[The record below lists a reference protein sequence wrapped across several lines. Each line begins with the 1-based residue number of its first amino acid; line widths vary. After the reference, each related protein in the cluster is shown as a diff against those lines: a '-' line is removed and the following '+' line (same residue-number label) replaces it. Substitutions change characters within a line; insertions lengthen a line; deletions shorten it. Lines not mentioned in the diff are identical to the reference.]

1 MSRIF
6 KEIKC
11 LPEFEKDLKKLSKGF
26 KTLNEDLQVFIDK
39 QLNLYHK
46 LGIDNK
52 GIFQIA
58 DLGIEHPKIY
68 KARKFACKSLKGK
81 GAMSGIR
88 IIYAY
93 YEDTDTI
100 KLIEIYYKGEKGNEN
115 KSRII
120 QAYKAKRVTMTISD

>member
-1 MSRIF
+1 MNKIF
-6 KEIKC
+6 KEIKY
-11 LPEFEKDLKKLSKGF
+11 LSEFEKDLKKLSKGF
-26 KTLNEDLQVFIDK
+26 KTINEDLQIFIDK

-58 DLGIEHPKIY
+58 DLDIEYPKIY

-81 GAMSGIR
+81 GVMSGIR

-93 YEDTDTI
+93 YGDIDTI
-100 KLIEIYYKGEKGNEN
+100 EFIEIYYKGEKDNEN
-115 KSRII
+115 KSRIM
-120 QAYKAKRVTMTISD
+120 QTYKA